1 MFENLEITNC
11 LNIKGEIKALRNTI
25 LVKNIERGIRKT
37 NSGILIPDDN
47 MKNYGI
53 RPRWGQVYAVGKD
66 VVDVKPG
73 QYVLVEHGRWT
84 RGIPI
89 KNDNEEFYLHKIEN
103 SSILLVS
110 DEEPKIHK
118 LMSKF

>member
-110 DEEPKIHK
+110 DEEPKTHK